1 MKFKTVIK
9 KNNIKNI
16 SEIVARLKAGEAIG
30 LPTETVY
37 GLAGRYDN
45 KDTIE
50 NIYKIKNRPKSNPLI
65 IHYSNINNALDDIYF
80 DSRALELAKKFWPG
94 PLTLVAKVKN
104 KHICKAA
111 ISKMNTIA
119 IRVPSN
125 IIFLNILSKLK
136 IPLAAPSANRYGKI
150 SPTSANDVY
159 EELNGKI
166 PVILDGGNSLIGLES
181 TVIDLTEKKTKII
194 RHGGINKKE
203 LTKIIPLYNNKE
215 RLKVFISP
223 GLSNSHY
230 KPDTSLR
237 INALKP
243 RKDEAWLAFGPIPK
257 GFKGIAVTLSKKKC
271 LKECAKNLYKML
283 RYLDKKKCN
292 GIAVQRIPK
301 LGLGIAINDRLRRAA
316 FNDKT
321 NVK

>member
-1 MKFKTVIK
+1 MKLKTIIK
-9 KNNIKNI
+9 KNNKKNI
-16 SEIVARLKAGEAIG
+16 SEVVARLKTGEVIA

-37 GLAGRYDN
+37 GLAGRCDN
-45 KDTIE
+45 KNAIE

-65 IHYSNINNALDDIYF
+65 IHYSNINDALNDIHT
-80 DSRALELAKKFWPG
+80 DSRAIELANKFWPG

-104 KHICKAA
+104 KSICKSAL
-111 ISKMNTIA
+111 SKMNTIA

-125 IIFLNILSKLK
+125 IIFLDVLSKLK

-166 PVILDGGNSLIGLES
+166 PIILDGGHSLIGLES
-181 TVIDLTEKKTKII
+181 TVIDLTEKKAKLI
-194 RHGGINKKE
+194 RHGGVNKKE
-203 LTKIIPLYNNKE
+203 LNTIIPLYDNKE
-215 RLKVFISP
+215 KLKVFISP

-237 INALKP
+237 INALRP
-243 RKDEAWLAFGPIPK
+243 RNNEAWLAFGAIPK
-257 GFKGIAVTLSKKKC
+257 SFRGIALTLSKKKC
-271 LKECAKNLYKML
+271 LKESAKNLYKML
-283 RYLDKKKCN
+283 RYLDKKKCSR
-292 GIAVQRIPK
+292 IAVQRIPK
-301 LGLGIAINDRLRRAA
+301 LGLGIAINDRLKRAA
-316 FNDKT
+316 FDDKT

>member
-1 MKFKTVIK
+1 MKLETIIK
-9 KNNIKNI
+9 KNNNKNI
-16 SEIVARLKAGEAIG
+16 LEVVERLKAGEVIG

-37 GLAGRYDN
+37 GLAGRCD
-45 KDTIE
+45 KKKTIE

-65 IHYSNINNALDDIYF
+65 IHYSNINDALDDIHA
-80 DSRALELAKKFWPG
+80 DSRAKDLANKFWPG

-104 KHICKAA
+104 KSICRSAL
-111 ISKMNTIA
+111 SKMNTIA
-119 IRVPSN
+119 VRVPSSM
-125 IIFLNILSKLK
+125 IFLNVLSKLK

-166 PVILDGGNSLIGLES
+166 PIILDGGHSLIGLES
-181 TVIDLTEKKTKII
+181 TVIDLTEKKAKLI

-203 LTKIIPLYNNKE
+203 VNSIIPLYDNKE
-215 RLKVFISP
+215 KLKVFISP

-237 INALKP
+237 INALRP
-243 RKDEAWLAFGPIPK
+243 RNNEAWLGFGAIPK
-257 GFKGIAVTLSKKKC
+257 SFRGIALTLSKKKC
-271 LKECAKNLYKML
+271 LKESAKNLYKML
-283 RYLDKKKCN
+283 RYLDKKKCSR
-292 GIAVQRIPK
+292 IAVQRIPK
-301 LGLGIAINDRLRRAA
+301 LGLGIAINDRLKRAA
-316 FNDKT
+316 FDDKT

>member
-1 MKFKTVIK
+1 MKLETLIK
-9 KNNIKNI
+9 KNNKKNI
-16 SEIVARLKAGEAIG
+16 TEVVERLKAGEVIG
-30 LPTETVY
+30 VPTETVY
-37 GLAGRYDN
+37 GLAGRSDN
-45 KDTIE
+45 KNTIE

-65 IHYSNINNALDDIYF
+65 IHYSNINDALNDIQV
-80 DSRALELAKKFWPG
+80 DSRAIDLANKFWPG
-94 PLTLVAKVKN
+94 PLTLVSKIRN
-104 KHICKAA
+104 NSICKYA

-119 IRVPSN
+119 VRVPSN
-125 IIFLNILSKLK
+125 SIFLKVLSKIK

-150 SPTSANDVY
+150 SPTSADDVY

-166 PVILDGGNSLIGLES
+166 PIILDGGNSSIGLES
-181 TVIDLTEKKTKII
+181 TVIDLTEKKTRII

-203 LTKIIPLYNNKE
+203 LNNIIPLYESKKQ
-215 RLKVFISP
+215 LKVFISP

-243 RKDEAWLAFGPIPK
+243 RKDEAWLAFGSIPK
-257 GFKGIAVTLSKKKC
+257 NFKGIAITLSKKKC
-271 LKECAKNLYKML
+271 LKEGAKNLYKML

-292 GIAVQRIPK
+292 GIAVQKIPK
-301 LGLGIAINDRLRRAA
+301 LGLGKAINDRLRRAA

-321 NVK
+321 DVK

>member
-1 MKFKTVIK
+1 MKLKTIIK
-9 KNNIKNI
+9 KNNNKNI
-16 SEIVARLKAGEAIG
+16 SEVVARLKAGEVIA

-37 GLAGRYDN
+37 GLAGRCDN
-45 KDTIE
+45 KNTIE

-65 IHYSNINNALDDIYF
+65 IHYSNIIDALNDIHT
-80 DSRALELAKKFWPG
+80 DSRAIDLANKFWPG

-104 KHICKAA
+104 KSICKSAL
-111 ISKMNTIA
+111 SKMNTVA
-119 IRVPSN
+119 VRVPSN
-125 IIFLNILSKLK
+125 IVFLNVLSKLK

-166 PVILDGGNSLIGLES
+166 SVILDGGHSLIGLES
-181 TVIDLTEKKTKII
+181 TVIDLTEKKAKLI

-203 LTKIIPLYNNKE
+203 LNSVIPLFDNKE
-215 RLKVFISP
+215 KLKVFISP

-237 INALKP
+237 INALRP
-243 RKDEAWLAFGPIPK
+243 RKNEAWLAFGTIPK
-257 GFKGIAVTLSKKKC
+257 GFKGIALTLSKKKS
-271 LKECAKNLYKML
+271 LKESAKNLYKML
-283 RYLDKKKCN
+283 RYLDKKKCSR
-292 GIAVQRIPK
+292 IAVQKIPK
-301 LGLGIAINDRLRRAA
+301 LGLGIAINDRLKRAA
-316 FNDKT
+316 FNDTT

>member
-1 MKFKTVIK
+1 MKLKTIIK
-9 KNNIKNI
+9 KNNNKNI
-16 SEIVARLKAGEAIG
+16 SEVVARLKAGEVIG

-37 GLAGRYDN
+37 GLAGRCDN
-45 KDTIE
+45 KNTIE

-65 IHYSNINNALDDIYF
+65 IHYSNINDALNDIHT
-80 DSRALELAKKFWPG
+80 DSRAIDLANKFWPG

-104 KHICKAA
+104 KSICKSAL
-111 ISKMNTIA
+111 SKMNTIA
-119 IRVPSN
+119 VRVPSN

-166 PVILDGGNSLIGLES
+166 SIILDGGHSLIGLES
-181 TVIDLTEKKTKII
+181 TVIDLTEKKAKII

-203 LTKIIPLYNNKE
+203 LNSVIPLYDNKE
-215 RLKVFISP
+215 KLKVFISP

-237 INALKP
+237 INALRP
-243 RKDEAWLAFGPIPK
+243 RKNEAWLAFGTIPK
-257 GFKGIAVTLSKKKC
+257 V
-271 LKECAKNLYKML
+271 LK
-283 RYLDKKKCN
+283 
-292 GIAVQRIPK
+292 V
-301 LGLGIAINDRLRRAA
+301 
-316 FNDKT
+316 
-321 NVK
+321 

>member
-1 MKFKTVIK
+1 MKLRTIIK
-9 KNNIKNI
+9 KNNNKNI
-16 SEIVARLKAGEAIG
+16 SEVVARLKAGEVIG

-37 GLAGRYDN
+37 GLAGRCDS
-45 KDTIE
+45 KSTIE

-65 IHYSNINNALDDIYF
+65 IHYSNINDALNDIHK
-80 DSRALELAKKFWPG
+80 DSRAIDLANKFWPG

-104 KHICKAA
+104 KSICKSAL
-111 ISKMNTIA
+111 SKMNTIA
-119 IRVPSN
+119 VRVPSN
-125 IIFLNILSKLK
+125 IIFLKILSKLK

-150 SPTSANDVY
+150 SPTSASDVY

-166 PVILDGGNSLIGLES
+166 SVILDGGNSLIGLES
-181 TVIDLTEKKTKII
+181 TVIDLTEKKAKII

-203 LTKIIPLYNNKE
+203 LNSIMPLYDNKE
-215 RLKVFISP
+215 KLKVFISP

-237 INALKP
+237 INALRP
-243 RKDEAWLAFGPIPK
+243 RKNEAWLAFGTIPK
-257 GFKGIAVTLSKKKC
+257 GFKGIALTLSKKKC
-271 LKECAKNLYKML
+271 LKESAKNLYKML
-283 RYLDKKKCN
+283 RYLDKKKCSR
-292 GIAVQRIPK
+292 IAVQKIPK
-301 LGLGIAINDRLRRAA
+301 LGLGIAINDRLKRAA

>member
-1 MKFKTVIK
+1 MKLKTIIK
-9 KNNIKNI
+9 KNNNKNI
-16 SEIVARLKAGEAIG
+16 LEVVAKLKAGEVIG

-37 GLAGRYDN
+37 GLAGRCD
-45 KDTIE
+45 KKKTIE

-65 IHYSNINNALDDIYF
+65 IHYSNIDDALDDIHA
-80 DSRALELAKKFWPG
+80 DSRAIDLANKFWPG

-104 KHICKAA
+104 KSICRSAL
-111 ISKMNTIA
+111 SKMNTIA
-119 IRVPSN
+119 VRVPSS
-125 IIFLNILSKLK
+125 IIFLNVLSKLK

-166 PVILDGGNSLIGLES
+166 PIILDGGHSLIGLES
-181 TVIDLTEKKTKII
+181 TVIDLTEKKARLI

-203 LTKIIPLYNNKE
+203 LNSIIPLYDNKE
-215 RLKVFISP
+215 KLKVFISP

-237 INALKP
+237 INALRP
-243 RKDEAWLAFGPIPK
+243 RNNEAWLGFGAIPK
-257 GFKGIAVTLSKKKC
+257 SFRGIALTLSKKKC
-271 LKECAKNLYKML
+271 LKESAKNLYKML
-283 RYLDKKKCN
+283 RYLDKKKCSR
-292 GIAVQRIPK
+292 IAVQRIPK
-301 LGLGIAINDRLRRAA
+301 FGLGIAINDRLKRAA
-316 FNDKT
+316 FDDKT